1 MRARLAVIP
10 PGLRYMAVGAFWF
23 SVMSLLVKLAGQRLP
38 SQQIVLVRAVV
49 TLVLSIALLLHA
61 RVPMWGENHSLLV
74 LRGLLGFGALSAFYF
89 SLVHLPLAEA
99 TVIQYTNPVFTAIL
113 AALLLGE
120 RVGRGEAACIAASM
134 AGVLLIARPGFLFGA
149 ASAIDPR
156 LVLVAVAGA
165 LCSAGAYTTVRRIGT
180 REHPLVV
187 VFYFPLVTVPA
198 VLPFVLPGWIWPTPV
213 EWAILLGVGVSTQI
227 AQVAMTRGL
236 QLEPAGRATAVG
248 YLQIIFAAGWGAL
261 FFADYPDAW
270 TLGGAALILGS
281 TLLLSRARSR
291 PRAA

>member
-1 MRARLAVIP
+1 
-10 PGLRYMAVGAFWF
+10 MAFGAFWF

-38 SQQIVLVRAVV
+38 SQQIVLVRGVV

-61 RVPMWGENHSLLV
+61 RVPMWGQNHSLLV

-113 AALLLGE
+113 AAVLLGE

-149 ASAIDPR
+149 ASAIDAR

-165 LCSAGAYTTVRRIGT
+165 LCSAGAYTTVRHIGS

-213 EWAILLGVGVSTQI
+213 EWAILMGVGVSTQI
-227 AQVAMTRGL
+227 AQVYMTRGL

-261 FFADYPDAW
+261 VFADHPDAW
-270 TLGGAALILGS
+270 TLGGASLILGS
-281 TLLLSRARSR
+281 TLLLSRTRARSK
-291 PRAA
+291 PA